1 MRHSAWVEIVALAC
15 LYALYEVVRGV
26 RHASLRLAVGNAL
39 DIVRVERSIHVY
51 AEASVQRAF
60 EHTADL
66 LTVLAFAY
74 PVLHIVGTLGILAWV
89 YRSRPA
95 DYPTIRTA
103 LVATTGIA
111 LIGYLVFPVAPP
123 RLAGLDIRDTVS
135 QDTPFKL
142 TSSVLG
148 RLYNPLAAFPSLHFA
163 YALLM
168 GTMLFALS
176 RRRAARAAGV
186 LLPVLT
192 LVVIVATGNHFFADA
207 AAGAVVA
214 AMGLAIGTALV
225 RRGPRRST
233 HAAQLR

>member
-1 MRHSAWVEIVALAC
+1 MRVRHSAGVEIAALAS

-39 DIVRVERSIHVY
+39 DLVRLERSIHVY
-51 AEASVQRAF
+51 AEASVQRAL
-60 EHTADL
+60 EHTTDL

-74 PVLHIVGTLGILAWV
+74 PVLHILGTLGVLAWA

-95 DYPTIRTA
+95 EYPTIRTA
-103 LVATTGIA
+103 LVVTTGIA

-176 RRRAARAAGV
+176 RRRVARAAGV

-192 LVVIVATGNHFFADA
+192 LVVIVATGNHFFIDA

-214 AMGLAIGTALV
+214 AMGFAIGTVLV
-225 RRGPRRST
+225 HGKPR
-233 HAAQLR
+233 LR